1 MNIIVSN
8 HLPRGERLIVEFLKT
23 QPNGTFSL
31 PQKYLAQSIGY
42 RRDTTNQFLKSL
54 LSKKI
59 ITKEKKVGVDTRLK
73 VITLI
78 DFGGND
84 NE

>member
-8 HLPRGERLIVEFLKT
+8 YLPRGERLIVEFLKT

-31 PQKYLAQSIGY
+31 PQKFLARAIGY

-54 LSKKI
+54 LSKNI
-59 ITKEKKVGVDTRLK
+59 ITKEKTVGIDTRLK

-78 DFGGND
+78 DFGGNK